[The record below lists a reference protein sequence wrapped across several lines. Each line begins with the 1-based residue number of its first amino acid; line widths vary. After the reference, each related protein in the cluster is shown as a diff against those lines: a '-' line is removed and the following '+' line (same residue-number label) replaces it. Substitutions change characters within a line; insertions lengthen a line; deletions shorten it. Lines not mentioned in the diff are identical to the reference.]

1 MIVDVNVILIVE
13 KKKNN
18 NKLAITTSKEITKVS
33 LAQEGNPNE
42 VVEASNILSEIGGKN
57 VEIPSEVMAKP
68 LIPIVEEIK
77 TQLIEEE
84 GMLNVPTY
92 VDMEKE
98 KVHVV
103 VSEEVIDGGKD
114 DRLQYLE
121 DEDVKITIVKEPF
134 HQKVSHGEC
143 WF

>member
-1 MIVDVNVILIVE
+1 MIIDVNAILIVE

-33 LAQEGNPNE
+33 LAQEGNLDE
-42 VVEASNILSEIGGKN
+42 VVEASNILNEIGGKN
-57 VEIPSEVMAKP
+57 VEIPNEVMAKP
-68 LIPIVEEIK
+68 LIPIVEEIN

-84 GMLNVPTY
+84 GMLNAPTY

-98 KVHVV
+98 KVHAI
-103 VSEEVIDGGKD
+103 VSEEVISGGKD
-114 DRLQYLE
+114 DQLQYLK
-121 DEDVKITIVKEPF
+121 DEDVEITTVEEPF
-134 HQKVSHGEC
+134 HQKVSHGEG